1 MGNAWVIVDVRDGS
15 VERFERSETE
25 LGSRARSAP
34 VAVDH
39 DARRVA
45 GSVSDPGFGST
56 IRQRER
62 HEGPAK
68 VVSISGQ
75 ASGRESGNL
84 VPISLVCPTVPSC
97 CRRARFFFPFLAVQI
112 DVDRMASTDHI
123 DPELS
128 DGLNIALA
136 LHRVADALFDLGFG
150 LGRGGKDPGAFEGHT
165 MMMRDQIAPLIA
177 DALEGGLSQ
186 IAQAIKEHKE

>member
-1 MGNAWVIVDVRDGS
+1 
-15 VERFERSETE
+15 
-25 LGSRARSAP
+25 
-34 VAVDH
+34 
-39 DARRVA
+39 
-45 GSVSDPGFGST
+45 
-56 IRQRER
+56 
-62 HEGPAK
+62 
-68 VVSISGQ
+68 
-75 ASGRESGNL
+75 
-84 VPISLVCPTVPSC
+84 
-97 CRRARFFFPFLAVQI
+97 
-112 DVDRMASTDHI
+112 MASTDHI